1 MGLSFYRGPVF
12 DYNIPMKSPIST
24 SLFRICVLSLCGFI
38 TLSAAAQPEDIPTKT
53 IAESWVS
60 YGMGVVRHQNRMVF
74 MQEAEDT
81 KGVGVMSPE
90 AYGENVVLR
99 FDIMPMTPAAVC
111 VAVLSAS
118 NQDDGSLVIPEDYD
132 GGIGMWTRDS
142 NNYFFAFHNM
152 AHDTTPFIRR
162 FQPEFTQ
169 FAIAENNVM
178 QVGKFHTVEVG
189 RNGARLWLEVDGVR
203 LLEAEDPDPL
213 PGGHIGFRIRG
224 INGMQAACL
233 IRNVS
238 VVTGEAVSEL

>member
-1 MGLSFYRGPVF
+1 MMKTSISQTQLRILFSLLFCLTGL
-12 DYNIPMKSPIST
+12 
-24 SLFRICVLSLCGFI
+24 
-38 TLSAAAQPEDIPTKT
+38 TLQAEEIPTQT
-53 IAESWVS
+53 IAENWTS
-60 YGMGVVRHQNRMVF
+60 YGMGIVRYQNRMVF
-74 MQEAEDT
+74 MQEAEET

-90 AYGENVVLR
+90 AYGTHVVLR
-99 FDIMPMTPAAVC
+99 FELMPMTPASVC
-111 VAVLSAS
+111 VAMLSAS
-118 NQDDGSLVIPEDYD
+118 NQDDGSLEIPQDYD

-152 AHDTTPFIRR
+152 AHDTMPFIRR

-178 QVGKFHTVEVG
+178 QAGKFHTVEVG

-238 VVTGEAVSEL
+238 VLTDEDVSKTKGPAILPFP